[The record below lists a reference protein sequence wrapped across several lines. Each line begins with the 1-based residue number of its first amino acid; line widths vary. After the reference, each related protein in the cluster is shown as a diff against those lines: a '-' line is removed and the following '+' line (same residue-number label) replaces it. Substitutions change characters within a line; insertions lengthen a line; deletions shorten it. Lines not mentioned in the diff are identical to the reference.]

1 MTNTYPS
8 DIHPELTQDRI
19 RHVVALIDKARREAL
34 EHFEPAKGE
43 LARSLGLRVLERMSH
58 ILLAESISHRWLTVS
73 FIWIPR
79 QLCLQSRFIART
91 WKNEVTWRG
100 YPESP

>member
-58 ILLAESISHRWLTVS
+58 ILLAESVYIEEVQ
-73 FIWIPR
+73 IR
-79 QLCLQSRFIART
+79 QQA
-91 WKNEVTWRG
+91 G
-100 YPESP
+100 PESDTFQK